1 MQFDIRQIPT
11 LLPTNSGEKLGDRA
25 TMFLSNDKCFC
36 IDSLPFVAWWLDLS
50 DTPKMVYWGSDQTTK
65 APKMVHWGSYQTTKT
80 QEEDIHWLSFRCAFM
95 AGPAC
100 FNHAR

>member
-50 DTPKMVYWGSDQTTK
+50 DTPKMVYWGS
-65 APKMVHWGSYQTTKT
+65 YQTTET